1 MRGVDVTVD
10 RTLTLAP
17 AQAPHLAQ
25 RAEAVR
31 MAERAFQQDLALLA
45 LGADL
50 PAGAVLT
57 DINVETGVLTFTAP
71 EA

>member
-1 MRGVDVTVD
+1 MTI
-10 RTLTLAP
+10 TLTI
-17 AQAPHLAQ
+17 AQVTHLAQ

-31 MAERAFQQDLALLA
+31 AAERAFQQDLALLA

-57 DINVETGVLTFTAP
+57 DINVETGVLTFTVP

>member
-1 MRGVDVTVD
+1 MPTQLVT
-10 RTLTLAP
+10 P
-17 AQAPHLAQ
+17 AQATHLAQ

-31 MAERAFQQDLALLA
+31 SAERAFQQDLALLM

-50 PAGAVLT
+50 PAGAVLA
-57 DINVETGVLTFTAP
+57 DINVETGVLTFTVP